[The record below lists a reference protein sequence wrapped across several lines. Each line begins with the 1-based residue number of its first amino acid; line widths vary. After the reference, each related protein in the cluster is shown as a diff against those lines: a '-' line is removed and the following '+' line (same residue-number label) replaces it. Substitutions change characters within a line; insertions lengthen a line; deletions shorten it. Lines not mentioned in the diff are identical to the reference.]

1 MLHLIKQSFPKM
13 RMAFLAIPLGIILL
27 GFLVLRL
34 NMNGSWNHSSSY
46 DYYSMVTTCNN
57 NAPTDC
63 SKG

>member
-1 MLHLIKQSFPKM
+1 M
-13 RMAFLAIPLGIILL
+13 RMAFLAIPLSIILL

-46 DYYSMVTTCNN
+46 DYYSMVTTCND